1 MQHRRRQA
9 IFQASKRAFNA
20 RKLVDSQSRT
30 HNNKVM

>member
-20 RKLVDSQSRT
+20 HKQPANSRPRS
-30 HNNKVM
+30 HDKAI